1 MNKLGFKENVKNV
14 KVPLVDDSFTNAICY
29 GRTGSGK
36 TTAFI
41 LPNIENRI
49 KKGHGILVYDFK
61 GNMHKH
67 VKYIANSLGKLQDVY
82 EIGKPWGEQIDLL
95 KDSNTVMIT
104 SMLDTMNRQ
113 HSNDYW
119 SNASKN
125 LLSNIYNLLKNSNTM
140 CDMIYSL
147 RNTKKLQ
154 LLIDDSGLNLELSG
168 MLAPNIRNIF
178 SCVKSIKHLTEFFAM
193 QKNLIESTDKFI
205 VEITKHKQLSA
216 YMPIVRKISMYH
228 NNVFKY
234 YDNLAEYHG
243 VTNNP
248 DEVSGKFGVLGVLSS
263 LLSIAASKDYLSNDK
278 FDVLQALMKGKIV
291 ILNVANLDS
300 SLITLFNI
308 NIYRRLQNKIFYSD
322 TCPVTIFMDEA
333 QKVLSE
339 NHLPEVDICRECGFE
354 YIFST
359 QDELLLENK
368 LGPHKAKEMLRNV
381 ATQYSFTTNMN
392 ESIND
397 THKLNSF
404 EYCDFNT
411 HRTYYAKPLFFSDE
425 DLFDTEFEFQKQRDI
440 LEKTSYKSE
449 EKFILRYQSDLEES
463 SEAYI
468 EFKNKKSLQ
477 KVYIDVETVSYAK
490 KETKS
495 TKKISDNKQ
504 MTKDEFQIGILKA
517 TVDKNSEYI
526 RSLVTYHTNLGK
538 RLDMLELKIKS
549 LDESK
554 EATNNVLR

>member
-1 MNKLGFKENVKNV
+1 MNKLGFKESIKNV

-82 EIGKPWGEQIDLL
+82 EIGKPWGENIDLL
-95 KDSNTVMIT
+95 KDSNTTIIT
-104 SMLDTMNRQ
+104 SMLDTVNS
-113 HSNDYW
+113 HGTNDYW
-119 SNASKN
+119 RNASNN
-125 LLSNIYNLLKNSNTM
+125 LLSNIYNLLKNSHMMYEIIFN
-140 CDMIYSL
+140 L
-147 RNTKKLQ
+147 QEVRKLQ
-154 LLIDDSGLNLELSG
+154 IVIAQSKLNLELSDV
-168 MLAPNIRNIF
+168 LAPNIKNIF
-178 SCVKSIKHLTEFFAM
+178 SCVKSIKHLTEFLDM
-193 QKNLIESTDKFI
+193 QKDIIETTNKFI
-205 VEITKHKQLSA
+205 TIMTKHKQLSM
-216 YMPIVRKISMYH
+216 YMPFVRKISMYH

-322 TCPVTIFMDEA
+322 ACPVTIFMDEA

-404 EYCDFNT
+404 EYCDLNT